1 MAMLSV
7 ISPLPLKFDCAAAYF
22 SEEDS
27 DYIHSYE
34 QQGIDDV
41 KEALAE
47 WDAIAS

>member
-1 MAMLSV
+1 MLTYSALTGAFV
-7 ISPLPLKFDCAAAYF
+7 IYVYF